1 MSWNMEEELEVGTDN
16 GLDEYYL
23 YDMYIELEN
32 YILYKSVTYVTCP
45 YVHK

>member
-1 MSWNMEEELEVGTDN
+1 MSWNMEELEVGTDN
-16 GLDEYYL
+16 GLDEYYYL